1 MQRRRASPKRA
12 RRVGRLFASAIAL
25 CTAGACALAQ
35 GIQFGPSGDGPGA
48 SRGDAAYDREFVK
61 EWQTNPPKG
70 FPTLSKANVAATKVA
85 VDRYAQIAEA
95 GGFIP
100 LPDIQL
106 QPGET
111 QPAVALLRRRLAASG
126 DLNEETSYPN
136 FYGSEVEKAVMRFQ
150 ASNGL
155 APTGM
160 LDKRTI
166 AALNVPAEVRLTQ
179 LKVNLER
186 LTDLTKIVGKRYVL
200 VNIPAAQVE
209 AIQNNTVVLRHAG
222 VVGKPD
228 RPTPQLRSTI
238 TDLNFNPTWTL
249 PPTVIKEDLIPKG
262 QDMQSRGQ
270 NVLEKFGID
279 AYEGGKKVPSG
290 SIDWS
295 SSKPLQLSY
304 RQAPGKDN
312 PLGFL
317 KINFPSASSVYMH
330 DSPKESLFGRN
341 FRAASSGCVRVQNIE
356 DLATWLLQ
364 GQPGWTKEQVE
375 AMRENGQTKIVK
387 LKKPV
392 TLYFAYITAW
402 ATEDGVIQFRPDV
415 YQKDGVGEVAAA
427 Y

>member
-1 MQRRRASPKRA
+1 LRA
-12 RRVGRLFASAIAL
+12 RRLGCLLGSAIAI
-25 CTAGACALAQ
+25 CAASAAAFAQ
-35 GIQFGPSGDGPGA
+35 DIQFGPRSDGPNSS
-48 SRGDAAYDREFVK
+48 SRTDGSYDREFVK

-70 FPTLSKANVAATKVA
+70 FPTLSKANVAATKAA
-85 VDRYAQIAEA
+85 VDHYTQIAEA

-111 QPAVALLRRRLAASG
+111 QPAVALLRRRLTASAE
-126 DLNEETSYPN
+126 LNEETSYPN
-136 FYGSEVEKAVMRFQ
+136 FYSGEVEKAVMHFQ

-155 APTGM
+155 APTGI

-166 AALNVPAEVRLTQ
+166 TALNVPAEVRLTQ

-186 LTDLTKIVGKRYVL
+186 LIDLVKLVGKQRYVL
-200 VNIPAAQVE
+200 VNIPAAQIE
-209 AIQNNTVVLRHAG
+209 AIQGNTVVLRHAG

-238 TDLNFNPTWTL
+238 TDLNFNPMWTL

-262 QDMQSRGQ
+262 QDMQSKGQ

-279 AYEGGKKVPSG
+279 AYEGGKKISSE

-295 SSKPLQLSY
+295 SGKPLQLSY

-356 DLATWLLQ
+356 ELAAWLLQ
-364 GQPGWTKEQVE
+364 GQPGWTKEQVD
-375 AMRENGQTKIVK
+375 AMRENGQTKVVR

-415 YQKDGVGEVAAA
+415 YQKDGVGEIAAA